1 MLSSPISMSRE
12 VNTRT
17 QSTTMGMTC
26 ISSEWIFVFAIHQV
40 SSSQRPSPS
49 VNLCPSRQGKGFS
62 SGQSHCV
69 NNVGSFCY
77 NSPPEG
83 ESLMKQNLWFAA
95 AVILLS
101 HACFGA
107 PAILTGR
114 CTSTTPNNRT
124 TSAYLL
130 GLGNN
135 STNGGLCW
143 GGIGAYDDGSPLP
156 SSGLLRNLVVRGR
169 YTDGGSSPATW
180 LVDVQVRV
188 NRAVTLTCT
197 ATLSGGTATQKSVRC
212 ADHLHTV
219 SVHAGDVVTVEMST
233 PGLIC
238 TNTSCPGIALH
249 AALEKQ

>member
-1 MLSSPISMSRE
+1 
-12 VNTRT
+12 
-17 QSTTMGMTC
+17 
-26 ISSEWIFVFAIHQV
+26 
-40 SSSQRPSPS
+40 
-49 VNLCPSRQGKGFS
+49 
-62 SGQSHCV
+62 
-69 NNVGSFCY
+69 
-77 NSPPEG
+77 
-83 ESLMKQNLWFAA
+83 MKQNLWFAA

-124 TSAYLL
+124 TS
-130 GLGNN
+130 
-135 STNGGLCW
+135 

-233 PGLIC
+233 PGLTC